1 MNTNYYEIIAD
12 FKDFAQ
18 TSAGI
23 ELPPDLITDGKLH
36 RFKINGEKSG
46 KLSGAYTLHLDGK
59 PAGYVQYF
67 RTDTKLNWTFK
78 GDYQG
83 EPISQADIKQKQQQ
97 AEKEQAKIHAEK
109 AKLALDIY
117 RETPAHTVEKH
128 PYVVAKGI
136 DCFNGNL
143 LIKCGLWKQRNWQ
156 NALIIPLVDKS
167 GNVVSIQAINENLA
181 DNKDLLKGG
190 KKQGCFYPFATLE
203 QLKAAHK
210 IMIGEGL
217 ATVGACFDAMGYI
230 IPAVSAVDVG
240 NLLAVAKVMRE
251 LNPTAIL
258 VILADN
264 DIKTNGTPNIGL
276 ETAFKIRREID
287 GCVVAIP
294 SLGNDEKCDFW
305 DLWHKQGSE
314 AVKAVIEKAVNG
326 NALNTITDTPT
337 PKTEPLTDQ
346 DNGSFNNTLDTE
358 SHYCSVEFLQ
368 FVDDKHILKQLSLN
382 IAKAT
387 YLPPHTVFLMGL
399 GVFSSVACRR
409 YCVEY
414 QHGGIFPIGL
424 YAIGEQPPAMG
435 KSWAMNTFQE
445 PFYTA
450 EKAVKNQTKER
461 LSALYAIDKK
471 ELTPEQEQ
479 ELQNC
484 QKVLKSVLFT
494 TNTTAEALEQS
505 LSHSGGYFSAVSSEQ
520 GLFNTILGYCYS
532 DKASNNDLLLN
543 GFDGGYMGS
552 LRVSRDGYYGAVV
565 GGAVMFAQNGGIENL
580 LKASNGTGLAERF
593 LFIAEPHNL
602 GTRDF
607 TQTAIINHDL
617 TNQYS
622 AICEVFASYV
632 ISEPLPFSEL
642 SRLDICA
649 DGWRLIAEYRN
660 SIEKHLADGGRY
672 SHIAIRGAAGKVN
685 MQIMKIAA
693 NLHLLDGNKTTTI
706 DLKHV
711 KAAIGIVGAMIEANL
726 RLCRDKGIIGTKAEY
741 TSILTLFQYDNK
753 PKVERAIIQA
763 KIQTKPFS
771 DFTGNRSKLVV
782 STLKDMI
789 DDGILQVTFLSPKS
803 ENAKPVKAYTLA

>member
-1 MNTNYYEIIAD
+1 MDKPRIIAIAEG
-12 FKDFAQ
+12 FATIASIAEDAYIQ
-18 TSAGI
+18 NNGYLCVMGLDADN
-23 ELPPDLITDGKLH
+23 LPLVARAMREQYPTTDIIIFGDIGDTDNK
-36 RFKINGEKSG
+36 GE
-46 KLSGAYTLHLDGK
+46 
-59 PAGYVQYF
+59 
-67 RTDTKLNWTFK
+67 
-78 GDYQG
+78 
-83 EPISQADIKQKQQQ
+83 I
-97 AEKEQAKIHAEK
+97 K
-109 AKLALDIY
+109 AK
-117 RETPAHTVEKH
+117 E
-128 PYVVAKGI
+128 
-136 DCFNGNL
+136 
-143 LIKCGLWKQRNWQ
+143 
-156 NALIIPLVDKS
+156 
-167 GNVVSIQAINENLA
+167 
-181 DNKDLLKGG
+181 
-190 KKQGCFYPFATLE
+190 
-203 QLKAAHK
+203 AA
-210 IMIGEGL
+210 
-217 ATVGACFDAMGYI
+217 
-230 IPAVSAVDVG
+230 
-240 NLLAVAKVMRE
+240 
-251 LNPTAIL
+251 
-258 VILADN
+258 
-264 DIKTNGTPNIGL
+264 
-276 ETAFKIRREID
+276 
-287 GCVVAIP
+287 
-294 SLGNDEKCDFW
+294 
-305 DLWHKQGSE
+305 
-314 AVKAVIEKAVNG
+314 KAVNG
-326 NALNTITDTPT
+326 YCVLPPIAKGDFNDYLTSDNVTVSLEDLIFNAVNHDPLDTISNTTPATPT

-435 KSWAMNTFQE
+435 KSWAMNIFQE

-450 EKAVKNQTKER
+450 EKAVKNQIKER
-461 LSALYAIDKK
+461 LSTLYAIDKK
-471 ELTPEQEQ
+471 ELTTEQEQ
-479 ELQNC
+479 EIQNC

-607 TQTAIINHDL
+607 TQTAIINRDL

-632 ISEPLPFSEL
+632 ISEPLAFSEL

-693 NLHLLDGNKTTTI
+693 NLHLLHGNETTTI
-706 DLKHV
+706 DLRHV
-711 KAAIGIVGAMIEANL
+711 KAAIGIAGAMIEANL

-741 TSILTLFQYDNK
+741 TSILSLFQYDNK
-753 PKVERAIIQA
+753 PKIERAIMQS
-763 KIQTKPFS
+763 KIQTKPFC
-771 DFTGNRSKLVV
+771 DFTGNKSELIR
-782 STLKDMI
+782 STLADMVK
-789 DDGILQVTFLSPKS
+789 DGILQVTYLTPK
-803 ENAKPVKAYTLA
+803 NDKGKPIKAYTLA